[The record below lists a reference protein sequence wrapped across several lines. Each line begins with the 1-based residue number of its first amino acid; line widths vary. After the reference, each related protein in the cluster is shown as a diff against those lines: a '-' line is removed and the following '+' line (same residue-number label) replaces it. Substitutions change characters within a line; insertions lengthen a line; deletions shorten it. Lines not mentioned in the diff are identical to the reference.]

1 MRIISVVNHKGGVGK
16 TTSVSALGVA
26 LSRMGKRVLL
36 VDIDA
41 QRNLTDTLGTPQTER
56 TIYESLHDLGT
67 LPVVSLSENLDICPS
82 SLDLVSMDIEL
93 STLPDR
99 ESRLKKLLQKVSYDF
114 VLIDCPPSL
123 GLLTINALSASDEV
137 IIPLVPEAL
146 PTKGLASLLGIVE
159 RVQESFNPTLTLGGV
174 VITRYNRRKL
184 NRVIE
189 ETLREELGDKVFQTR
204 IRENVDISES
214 PLQGQDIFSYS
225 PNSKGAE
232 DYWSLALEILQK

>member
-41 QRNLTDTLGTPQTER
+41 QRNLTDTLVTPQTER

-146 PTKGLASLLGIVE
+146 PTKGLASLLGIIE

-214 PLQGQDIFSYS
+214 PLQGQDIFTYS

>member
-41 QRNLTDTLGTPQTER
+41 HRNLTDTLGTPQTER

-146 PTKGLASLLGIVE
+146 PTKGLASLLGIIE
-159 RVQESFNPTLTLGGV
+159 RVQESFNPTLALGGV